1 MKEDPDDGTKFVLL
15 TVLTSLLSCTR
26 LIKDL
31 IFPYFAR
38 FYYLNKVD
46 NNTNAI
52 RRSSNFARSIMER
65 CTIIM
70 QESTLVAGRT
80 ISRAVLIYVSIE
92 RGYRFGIPF
101 FKEISYRNLFLG

>member
-1 MKEDPDDGTKFVLL
+1 
-15 TVLTSLLSCTR
+15 
-26 LIKDL
+26 
-31 IFPYFAR
+31 
-38 FYYLNKVD
+38 
-46 NNTNAI
+46 
-52 RRSSNFARSIMER
+52 MER

-80 ISRAVLIYVSIE
+80 ISRAVLTYVSIE

>member
-31 IFPYFAR
+31 IFPYFAC
-38 FYYLNKVD
+38 FYYACLYYLNKVD

-52 RRSSNFARSIMER
+52 RRSSNFA
-65 CTIIM
+65 
-70 QESTLVAGRT
+70 
-80 ISRAVLIYVSIE
+80 
-92 RGYRFGIPF
+92 
-101 FKEISYRNLFLG
+101 